1 MHFKKS
7 ELYKSSSANLACF
20 SHSFILMFR
29 GIKGGE
35 KIKVGFSPPP
45 QKNVIGF
52 TESSLEKMKNAF
64 YFNFKVSFLR
74 YLSFRYDFWSSS
86 KNGLIRRMRLISK
99 FMSQLG

>member
-45 QKNVIGF
+45 QKMLLALQFQSFILKIF
-52 TESSLEKMKNAF
+52 KFSLIFGHLVKMA
-64 YFNFKVSFLR
+64 
-74 YLSFRYDFWSSS
+74 
-86 KNGLIRRMRLISK
+86 
-99 FMSQLG
+99 